1 MFIKFVYFYSVAL
14 YGTLKFR
21 LVKIFVVEAIGTYAI
36 KPFNHRYYF
45 PYCNKP
51 ECLSLSVFST
61 LV

>member
-21 LVKIFVVEAIGTYAI
+21 LVNFFVVEAIGTYAI

-45 PYCNKP
+45 PYCNKL
-51 ECLSLSVFST
+51 ECLSM
-61 LV
+61 